1 MHDRDMISNMS
12 NARFTE
18 LLTDAC
24 NEPFTGANTFPVG
37 TLTAEV
43 NGGLR

>member
-1 MHDRDMISNMS
+1 MS
-12 NARFTE
+12 DARFTK

-24 NEPFTGANTFPVG
+24 NDTFTDGITF
-37 TLTAEV
+37 TIAALTAEV

>member
-1 MHDRDMISNMS
+1 MS

-24 NEPFTGANTFPVG
+24 NDTFTDGTTFTLG

-43 NGGLR
+43 KGGLR